1 MRVRFPQP
9 KMGKRMGKQL
19 FGRVLEARRMAFRGA
34 GMQGRLGGNSA
45 PTRAALSRF
54 TRQAEPVATPSPLR

>member
-1 MRVRFPQP
+1 
-9 KMGKRMGKQL
+9 MGKQL